1 MFPLLG
7 FELFEITPV
16 GLFALVGW
24 AVAGVALGKLLYKD
38 DRQLKELQRE
48 ANDLSNELA
57 KHGFQLLPPILSDLA
72 FLDFVQLRND
82 FRHAVNV
89 LKDPA
94 KRRTELAQLLDG
106 LVKAELQDVKT
117 RQAFLDDVVHQA
129 AALGVLPTAAAKQS
143 PAITSAAPSTAPSEP
158 AKAAA

>member
-1 MFPLLG
+1 MHTLFA
-7 FELFEITPV
+7 FQLFEITPV

-24 AVAGVALGKLLYKD
+24 AIAGVAVGKLLYRD

-57 KHGFQLLPPILSDLA
+57 KHGFQLLPPILNDLA

-89 LKDPA
+89 MKDPV
-94 KRRTELAQLLDG
+94 KRRAELAQLLDG

-117 RQAFLDDVVHQA
+117 RQAFFDSVVREA
-129 AALGVLPTAAAKQS
+129 AGVGLVPS
-143 PAITSAAPSTAPSEP
+143 PASVAAPVSAAPAR
-158 AKAAA
+158 AA

>member
-1 MFPLLG
+1 MHTLFA
-7 FELFEITPV
+7 FQLFEITPV

-24 AVAGVALGKLLYKD
+24 AIAGVAVGKLLYRD

-57 KHGFQLLPPILSDLA
+57 KHGFQLLPPILNDLA

-89 LKDPA
+89 MKDPV
-94 KRRTELAQLLDG
+94 KRRAELAQLLDG

-117 RQAFLDDVVHQA
+117 RQAFFDSVVREAAGVGLVPSA
-129 AALGVLPTAAAKQS
+129 AAVATPAAAVA
-143 PAITSAAPSTAPSEP
+143 PAAAPAR
-158 AKAAA
+158 AA

>member
-1 MFPLLG
+1 MSPTLFA

-24 AVAGVALGKLLYKD
+24 AIAGVAVGKLLYKD

-48 ANDLSNELA
+48 ANDLSQELA
-57 KHGFQLLPPILSDLA
+57 KWGFTLLPPILTDLA
-72 FLDFVQLRND
+72 MLDFIQLRND

-94 KRRTELAQLLDG
+94 KRRAELAQLLAG
-106 LVKAELQDVKT
+106 MVKEELQDVKT
-117 RQAFLDDVVHQA
+117 RQAFVDSVVQQA
-129 AALGVLPTAAAKQS
+129 AALGVFPSPAPTAPKAAE
-143 PAITSAAPSTAPSEP
+143 ST
-158 AKAAA
+158 AKAA

>member
-1 MFPLLG
+1 MHTLLA
-7 FELFEITPV
+7 FQLFEITPV

-24 AVAGVALGKLLYKD
+24 AIAGVAVGKLLYKD

-57 KHGFQLLPPILSDLA
+57 KHGFQLLPPILNDLA

-89 LKDPA
+89 MKDPA
-94 KRRTELAQLLDG
+94 KRRAELAQLLDG

-117 RQAFLDDVVHQA
+117 RQAFFDSVVREA
-129 AALGVLPTAAAKQS
+129 AGVGLVPTPAAVA
-143 PAITSAAPSTAPSEP
+143 TSAAAAP
-158 AKAAA
+158 ARAA